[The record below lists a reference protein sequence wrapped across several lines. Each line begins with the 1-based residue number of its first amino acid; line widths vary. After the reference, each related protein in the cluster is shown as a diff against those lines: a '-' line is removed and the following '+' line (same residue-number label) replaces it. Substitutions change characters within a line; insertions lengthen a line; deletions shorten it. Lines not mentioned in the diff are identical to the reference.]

1 MLCTA
6 GHVKRIKRQRKHY
19 RTVIY
24 LPTFSLDTV
33 RAGRTDTPLEAR
45 DARKWIDQASNV
57 GGMEEG
63 TSTGTSSETRSSI
76 TTNDQ
81 IYYDVAPCVV
91 GDGDDATLL
100 FEPLDRERVKKAK
113 LLWVG
118 RIKDSGTSNLI

>member
-33 RAGRTDTPLEAR
+33 CDGRTDTPLEAT

-57 GGMEEG
+57 GGMEEN
-63 TSTGTSSETRSSI
+63 TSTGTGSETKSSI

-81 IYYDVAPCVV
+81 ICYDVAPCVG
-91 GDGDDATLL
+91 GDGEDATVL
-100 FEPLDRERVKKAK
+100 FEPLDRERVKQVASLKK
-113 LLWVG
+113 KQGVDRWV
-118 RIKDSGTSNLI
+118 K